1 MNEIFVKNYGLI
13 LNGNTC
19 VICNNCTVFTDFQ
32 VIEFE
37 TKESLEKHVSDTNLI
52 IENNDNVII

>member
-1 MNEIFVKNYGLI
+1 MNEIFVKNCGLI

-19 VICNNCTVFTDFQ
+19 VICNNCTIFTDFQ

-37 TKESLEKHVSDTNLI
+37 TKEAAEKYASDTNLI
-52 IENNDNVII
+52 IENNDNGII